1 MTGSS
6 SVSTSRCSDMQRRF
20 ADWPLWFIV
29 IFAFV
34 LRLLYLDQMELWWD
48 EFVTLGRSLP
58 NIPELL
64 SGLMYQRP
72 SPVSTDCSPPLH
84 HLLVHA
90 ALQFGR
96 GNAIIKLP
104 SVVFS
109 CLGIAC
115 IIGLCKRLYGRRS
128 AAAAGIF
135 CAISLFHFYYSR
147 DIRWYAVYY
156 GCSLAALYV
165 LYRALDEDR
174 ICFWV
179 LYGLLSAL
187 SLYASYVAAP
197 VLVGQGMLVLV
208 LFIIKWRSGKHG
220 DAWRLARR
228 FAAAM
233 GLAFAI
239 YSPWIPAQY
248 YAYQSF
254 YGKGSTNPFHLVEAL
269 KNFRFFLEYFY
280 QGDFNKL
287 FIALPLVGLGFASVL
302 RSDARLG
309 AWLILAWGIPPIAAA
324 YLVKTEFSVSP
335 KYVMSGF
342 YLLAFGLGFGAEALA
357 RVVVRVLTV
366 GRNAAGW
373 ITAIGVIA
381 VVGSSNFNFP
391 VFLQGKMYSDKAA
404 LRQVALAKNNIDYIF
419 YENERNYS
427 FVGDWYLGNLFQR
440 ASGRLARDYKR
451 FYLLSSAHAP
461 VPWAQ
466 ECFKGAPFTGYVG
479 GIVNRAPLSVNP
491 DSSGTWRYTDTYRD
505 FKLFRD
511 AFLTDNAT
519 VSLLEGGLVPS
530 DMSRPGV
537 AVYAFTPADD
547 APFLSAK
554 IRLKALCTKRNVF
567 FSDASIQVL
576 VGNSPESLFLIG
588 HLDAH
593 SSPGPLSMDRGYR
606 GLYHAEGEWSVP
618 DVLLSGGDLYVAV
631 IVSDGSREGSVK
643 AESLAVDFTSQ
654 ANVLDVTAAARKEWA
669 QVLAN
674 LSESERPSDGSVIV
688 PGRLVAFT
696 CNEDIFPVNSSVG
709 LQSKSDR
716 DRFLEAHPGIVPIH
730 SVRDASGVVALELY
744 DPWLLEPGV
753 SLKGDAHVRMD
764 VGKGPVGYK
773 ALGTMSPTLASF
785 NGQLLPVSMGLP
797 TQATAVYSR
806 AGESFIIA
814 REMFD
819 EVNATPQDLYTFRDI
834 RLRTDTAALTCMGQR
849 PCEAT
854 YQFRSVYPLTRM
866 VLTTYPHIFCDAG
879 RNNYVRV
886 SYSEN
891 GNAFKEIYTL
901 KSNGSQEWLGT
912 GSYPHIDAVPLV
924 ADTKE
929 VLIKLEMSN
938 DGAMWQSNPD
948 AAMTFE
954 LFMNSRGMPPLASG
968 IGELV
973 NVPPHESAFTLSF
986 FLQSSSAF
994 ESLRP
999 GLTVTP
1005 FMRPFFR

>member
-1 MTGSS
+1 MTAKVP
-6 SVSTSRCSDMQRRF
+6 VSPSQNPGQERKF
-20 ADWPLWFIV
+20 ADWPLWAIV
-29 IFAFV
+29 IFAFAV
-34 LRLLYLDQMELWWD
+34 RLLYLDQMELWWD
-48 EFVTLGRSLP
+48 EFVTLGRALP
-58 NIPELL
+58 DIPALL
-64 SGLMYQRP
+64 SGLMYQSP

-90 ALQFGR
+90 ALQFGQS
-96 GNAIIKLP
+96 NAIVKLP

-109 CLGIAC
+109 CLGLVC
-115 IIGLCKRLYGRRS
+115 VMGLAKRIYGRRS
-128 AAAAGIF
+128 AAAAGLF
-135 CAISLFHFYYSR
+135 CAISLFHLYYSR
-147 DIRWYAVYY
+147 DIRWYSVYY
-156 GCSLAALYV
+156 GCSLAGLYA
-165 LYRALDEDR
+165 LYRAIDEDR
-174 ICFWV
+174 MFFWIAF
-179 LYGLLSAL
+179 GLLSAL

-197 VLVGQGMLVLV
+197 VLAGQG
-208 LFIIKWRSGKHG
+208 LFILFLVMKKWRTGKHG

-254 YGKGSTNPFHLVEAL
+254 YGKGSTNPFDLVAVQR
-269 KNFRFFLEYFY
+269 NFRFFLEYFY
-280 QGDFNKL
+280 QGAFNKL
-287 FIALPLVGLGFASVL
+287 FIALPLVGLGFAAVL
-302 RSDARLG
+302 RSNARLG

-324 YLVKTEFSVSP
+324 YLVKTEFPVSP

-342 YLLAFGLGFGAEALA
+342 YLLTFGLGFGAEAVA
-357 RVVVRVLTV
+357 RVVARVLPV

-373 ITAIGVIA
+373 VTAIGVIA

-391 VFLQGKMYSDKAA
+391 TFLQGKMYSDKAA

-427 FVGDWYLGNLFQR
+427 FVGDWYLGDLFQR

-451 FYLLSSAHAP
+451 FYLLSSAHAA

-466 ECFKGAPFTGYVG
+466 ERFKSTPFTGYIG
-479 GIVNRAPLSVNP
+479 GIVNRAPLFVNP
-491 DSSGTWRYTDTYRD
+491 DSSGGWRYTETYRD
-505 FKLFRD
+505 FQLFRD
-511 AFLTDNAT
+511 AFATDNVT
-519 VSLLEGGLVPS
+519 VNLLEGGLVPS

-537 AVYAFTPADD
+537 AVYAFAPADD
-547 APFLSAK
+547 SRFISAK
-554 IRLKALCTKRNVF
+554 IRLNALCTKRNVF

-576 VGNSPESLFLIG
+576 AGRSPKNLILIG

-593 SSPGPLSMDRGYR
+593 SPPGPPSMEGGYR
-606 GLYHAEGEWSVP
+606 GMYHAEGEWSVP
-618 DVLLSGGDLYVAV
+618 DTLLAGGELYVAV

-643 AESLAVDFTSQ
+643 AESLAVDITSQ
-654 ANVLDVTAAARKEWA
+654 AKAPDLTAAAKKEWA

-674 LSESERPSDGSVIV
+674 LSETERPSDDSVIT

-696 CNEDIFPVNSSVG
+696 CNEDIFPADSSVG
-709 LQSKSDR
+709 LKSKSDR
-716 DRFLEAHPGIVPIH
+716 ERFLEMHPGIAPVH
-730 SVRDASGVVALELY
+730 GVRDASGVVALELY

-753 SLKGDAHVRMD
+753 SLTSDAHERID
-764 VGKGPVGYK
+764 LGKDPIGYK
-773 ALGTMSPTLASF
+773 VLGTMSPTLASL
-785 NGQLLPVSMGLP
+785 NGQTLPISMGLP

-806 AGESFIIA
+806 SGESFILA

-819 EVNATPQDLYTFRDI
+819 EVHAAPQDLYTLRDV
-834 RLRTDTAALTCMGQR
+834 RLRTDSAALTCMGKL
-849 PCEAT
+849 PCQAT
-854 YQFRSVYPLTRM
+854 YKFRSFYPLTRM
-866 VLTTYPHIFCDAG
+866 ILTTYPHIFCDADK
-879 RNNYVRV
+879 NNYVRV
-886 SYSEN
+886 SFSEN
-891 GNAFKEIYTL
+891 GSAFKEVYTL

-912 GSYPHIDAVPLV
+912 GSYPHIDAVALA

-938 DGAMWQSNPD
+938 DGAMWQSSPE

-954 LFMNSRGMPPLASG
+954 LFMDSRGMPPLASG
-968 IGELV
+968 IGDLV
-973 NVPPHESAFTLSF
+973 HVTPGEGALNMSF
-986 FLQSSSAF
+986 ISQPSSAF
-994 ESLRP
+994 EHLRP

>member
-1 MTGSS
+1 MTD
-6 SVSTSRCSDMQRRF
+6 SVFVPLSRCTVLKRVF
-20 ADWPLWFIV
+20 ADWLLSAIV
-29 IFAFV
+29 LFAFV

-48 EFVTLGRSLP
+48 EFVTLGRALP
-58 NIPELL
+58 EVPSLL
-64 SGLMYQRP
+64 SGLMYQSP

-96 GNAIIKLP
+96 DNAIVKLP

-115 IIGLCKRLYGRRS
+115 IMGLGKRLYGRRS

-147 DIRWYAVYY
+147 DIRWYSVYY
-156 GCSLAALYV
+156 GCSLAGLYT
-165 LYRALDEDR
+165 LYRAIAEDR
-174 ICFWV
+174 LRFWI
-179 LYGLLSAL
+179 LFGLLSAL

-197 VLVGQGMLVLV
+197 VLAGQGTFVLI
-208 LFIIKWRSGKHG
+208 LFVKKWRSGRHG

-233 GLAFAI
+233 GLAFVI

-254 YGKGSTNPFHLVEAL
+254 YGKGSTNPFNLLEIQR
-269 KNFRFFLEYFY
+269 NFRFFLEYFY
-280 QGDFNKL
+280 QGAFNKL

-324 YLVKTEFSVSP
+324 YLVKTEFPVSP

-342 YLLAFGLGFGAEALA
+342 YLLTFGLGFGAEAVA
-357 RVVVRVLTV
+357 RVVARFLPV
-366 GRNAAGW
+366 GKNAGGW
-373 ITAIGVIA
+373 LTAIGVIV
-381 VVGSSNFNFP
+381 VVGSSNFNFST
-391 VFLQGKMYSDKAA
+391 FLQGKMYSDKAA
-404 LRQVALAKNNIDYIF
+404 LRQVALAKNNIDYVF
-419 YENERNYS
+419 YDNERNYS
-427 FVGDWYLGNLFQR
+427 FVGDWYLGDLFQR
-440 ASGRLARDYKR
+440 ASGRLTRDYKR
-451 FYLLSSAHAP
+451 FYLLSSAHIA

-466 ECFKGAPFTGYVG
+466 ECFKSTPFTGYVG

-491 DSSGTWRYTDTYRD
+491 DSSGTWRYTDTYWD
-505 FKLFRD
+505 FKLFKD
-511 AFLTDNAT
+511 AFSTDNAT
-519 VSLLEGGLVPS
+519 VNLLEGGLVPS

-537 AVYAFTPADD
+537 AVYAFTPTDD
-547 APFLSAK
+547 SRFLSAK
-554 IRLKALCTKRNVF
+554 IRLNALCTKRNVF

-576 VGNSPESLFLIG
+576 AGKSPESLFLIG

-593 SSPGPLSMDRGYR
+593 SPPGPLNRDRDYR
-606 GLYHAEGEWSVP
+606 GLYSAEGEWSVP
-618 DVLLSGGDLYVAV
+618 DGLLAGGVLYVAV

-643 AESLAVDFTSQ
+643 AESLAVEFTSQ
-654 ANVLDVTAAARKEWA
+654 AKVPDVTAAAKKEWA
-669 QVLAN
+669 QIFAN
-674 LSESERPSDGSVIV
+674 LSESERPGEGSVII

-696 CNEDIFPVNSSVG
+696 CNEDIFPVDNSVG
-709 LQSKSDR
+709 LQSKSAR

-730 SVRDASGVVALELY
+730 CVRDASGIVALELY

-753 SLKGDAHVRMD
+753 SLKSDAHASMD
-764 VGKGPVGYK
+764 VGKEPVGYK
-773 ALGTMSPTLASF
+773 VLGTMNPTLASL

-806 AGESFIIA
+806 AGESFILA

-819 EVNATPQDLYTFRDI
+819 EVNAAPQDLYALRGI
-834 RLRTDTAALTCMGQR
+834 RLRTDTAALTCMGKL
-849 PCEAT
+849 PCQAT
-854 YQFRSVYPLTRM
+854 YQFRSFYPLTRM
-866 VLTTYPHIFCDAG
+866 VLTTFPHIFCDAG
-879 RNNYVRV
+879 KDNYVRV
-886 SYSEN
+886 SFSEN
-891 GNAFKEIYTL
+891 GSTFKEIYAL

-912 GSYPHIDAVPLV
+912 GSYPHIDAVPLA

-938 DGAMWQSNPD
+938 DGAMWQSSPD

-954 LFMNSRGMPPLASG
+954 LFMDSRGMPPLASG

-973 NVPPHESAFTLSF
+973 NVTPHESASTLSF